1 MMANADFDAVPS
13 LSDAMG
19 LEKPKMRHTI
29 TTTPSELMDRG
40 LWDELCRLRDWSP
53 YIVNEGL
60 MPDDEEIVLT
70 EEEARGLGLL

>member
-1 MMANADFDAVPS
+1 
-13 LSDAMG
+13 
-19 LEKPKMRHTI
+19 MRHTVTI
-29 TTTPSELMDRG
+29 TPSELIDCG
-40 LWDELCRLRDWSP
+40 LRDDLCRLRDWSP